1 MDIKIVGT
9 GCAKCKKLEEITRE
23 VVQEL
28 NVDAEVGKISD
39 IKEIAQTG
47 ILMTPGLIIDGKVKL
62 SGKVP
67 SKEET
72 VKIIKA
78 SLP

>member
-9 GCAKCKKLEEITRE
+9 GCAKCKKLEEVVRE
-23 VVQEL
+23 VVKEL
-28 NVDAEVGKISD
+28 DVEASISKISD

-67 SKEET
+67 SKEEAT
-72 VKIIKA
+72 KIIKA
-78 SLP
+78 SLS

>member
-9 GCAKCKKLEEITRE
+9 GCAKCNKLEETVRE

-28 NVDAEVGKISD
+28 NVAAEVGKISD

-72 VKIIKA
+72 IKIIKS

>member
-9 GCAKCKKLEEITRE
+9 GCSNCIKLEETVRI
-23 VVQEL
+23 VVKEL
-28 NVDAEVGKISD
+28 NVDAEISKISD
-39 IKEIAQTG
+39 IKEIAKTG
-47 ILMTPGLIIDGKVKL
+47 ILLTPGLIVDGKVKL

-67 SKEET
+67 SKEEVT
-72 VKIIKA
+72 KIIKA

>member
-1 MDIKIVGT
+1 LNIKIVGT
-9 GCAKCKKLEEITRE
+9 GCSKCKKLEETVRE

-28 NVDAEVGKISD
+28 DIEAQIEKISD
-39 IKEIAQTG
+39 IKEIAKTG
-47 ILMTPGLIIDGKVKL
+47 IYLTPGLIIDGKVKL

-72 VKIIKA
+72 IKIIKA
-78 SLP
+78 SIL